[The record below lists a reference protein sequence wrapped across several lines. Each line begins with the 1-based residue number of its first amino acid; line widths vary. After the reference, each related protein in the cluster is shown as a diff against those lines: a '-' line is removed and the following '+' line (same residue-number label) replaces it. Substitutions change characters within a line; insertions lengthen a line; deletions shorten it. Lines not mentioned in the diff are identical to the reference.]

1 MGAGDLGLGEPH
13 ARYCYEG
20 PRGLARGAQLHPRQG
35 KDRGDPMNLNRHPL
49 TVAIWNALLQMHHA
63 AQVEKWK
70 R

>member
-1 MGAGDLGLGEPH
+1 
-13 ARYCYEG
+13 
-20 PRGLARGAQLHPRQG
+20 
-35 KDRGDPMNLNRHPL
+35 MNLNRHPL